1 MVQLKTCFT
10 KLRIFK
16 PSKVFLGSI
25 SGIAYVAVNIII
37 TIVVTPYLIV
47 SLGAVTFGLWKVS
60 RNYFNLVGIFD
71 GKNSVNLK
79 YLVSKS
85 LDYNIVEINSHLSNA
100 VKFWRLTL
108 LLVLVSSC
116 AVYFVLK
123 EQIGREILDINTEL
137 FVLGLTL
144 YTVVNSIIAIFLSLI
159 AGLNRIVFVNVL
171 NCISVI
177 FINGA
182 LLLAAYLNVG
192 VEGMAAGLVVAAI
205 MLLVSV
211 FYYTRRSFPKIRLA
225 FLGRPKSEGFKEYS
239 KNSLWLF
246 LWSLFV
252 KLSLALE
259 VLLTPFLLGLNSVTS
274 LVVSFLLFTA
284 SNSVSLSISSSFV
297 PTLGQLLTQSSD
309 DRFDNLVFDSENI
322 TRLIAGLSAIF
333 VLVFNVHFVSAWVGD
348 HLFIGREA
356 NCVLALMT
364 YQFALIRNKS
374 QILDLLNFT
383 RFKVLVAIFS
393 IIALS
398 TFLYFK
404 QSFSIFYLLLAI
416 FMSRELVRLNF
427 EYKLCRYSHHVGI
440 ISIRN
445 FRPHIVSFL
454 TYVTIITFYINL
466 NYFNS
471 LLPGLLVFIVYST
484 ILIIHYQEVIVRMF
498 LNRVDD

>member
-1 MVQLKTCFT
+1 
-10 KLRIFK
+10 LRIFK

-47 SLGAVTFGLWKVS
+47 ALGAVTFGLWKVS

-100 VKFWRLTL
+100 MKFWRLTL
-108 LLVLVSSC
+108 PLVLVSSC

-123 EQIGREILDINTEL
+123 EQIGREILDVNTEI

-225 FLGRPKSEGFKEYS
+225 FVGRPKSEGFKEYS

-259 VLLTPFLLGLNSVTS
+259 VLLTPFLLGLNFVTS

-284 SNSVSLSISSSFV
+284 SNSVSLAISSSFV

-309 DRFDNLVFDSENI
+309 DRFDRFDNLVFDSENI

-333 VLVFNVHFVSAWVGD
+333 VLVFNAHFVSAWVGD

-393 IIALS
+393 IIVLS

-404 QSFSIFYLLLAI
+404 QSFSMFYLLLAI

-427 EYKLCRYSHHVGI
+427 EYKLYRYSHHVRI

-445 FRPHIVSFL
+445 FRPHIVSIL

-498 LNRVDD
+498 LNRFDD